1 MFFTP
6 GYKNAETFKFQDD
19 VGDVIRRTCS
29 LVPHGV
35 LVFFPS
41 YRLLEKVSERWQNT
55 GMWQK
60 MESHKVIVSEP
71 RGSNRYAFNEVRYG
85 GELF

>member
-1 MFFTP
+1 MS

-19 VGDVIRRTCS
+19 IGDVICRTCS

-41 YRLLEKVSERWQNT
+41 YRLLEKVSERWHST
-55 GMWQK
+55 GLWDK
-60 MESHKVIVSEP
+60 ILSHKIIVAEP
-71 RGSNRYAFNEVRYG
+71 RGSNRNAFNEVCFGVYS
-85 GELF
+85 EF